1 MTQSEFHLTVVISG
15 SKHTGGGF
23 HQALTNLEMILRN
36 RPPGFTVTVVDARE
50 SFSQELGKLRDQG
63 LLDGVA
69 VMSLPKRLKSLRDRV
84 VTDDSI
90 PFRILRMLL
99 NIGGHNVKKSVLARF
114 LDNSAADLLYFTSPA
129 PEAAELS
136 RKPYVW
142 TLWDLCHLDS
152 PEFPEVRTWGK
163 FEAREDFNARALRK
177 AAIVVLDSDELVD
190 KAVLYFG
197 VPRKKFVTIPLS
209 PPSSRDG
216 GSAPIDQL
224 PQQILDIKGKYF
236 FYPAQLWTHKNHLR
250 IVEALHAL
258 NSSGYD
264 FHAVFVGKDHGAG
277 ASIRR
282 GVAEL
287 GMESHVH
294 FLGYVEDEAIPALY
308 MSSLALVMASYFGPT
323 NIPPLEAMMLGT
335 PVIASDVHQNQLGS
349 GALYFN
355 PDNST
360 ELSQR
365 MLEVVESATRRTLTK
380 NGHKRIDEIDR
391 LRDAG
396 EKVLVS
402 RLSALTKR
410 IMSQ

>member
-1 MTQSEFHLTVVISG
+1 MNHSDFCLTVVLSA

-36 RPPGFTVTVVDARE
+36 RPPGFTLTVVDARR
-50 SFSQELGKLRDQG
+50 SFSQELAKLREQG
-63 LLDGVA
+63 LLDGVD
-69 VMSLPKRLKSLRDRV
+69 VSSLPKRLKSLRDRV

-90 PFRILRMLL
+90 PFRILRMFLS
-99 NIGGHNVKKSVLARF
+99 IAGHTVKTSVLARF
-114 LDNSAADLLYFTSPA
+114 LDNSSADLVYFTSPA

-163 FEAREDFNARALRK
+163 FEAREDFNSRALRK
-177 AAIVVLDSDELVD
+177 ASSVVVDSDELVD

-197 VPRKKFVTIPLS
+197 VSKRKFVTIPFS
-209 PPSSRDG
+209 PPSSRG
-216 GSAPIDQL
+216 RGFIAIDFL
-224 PQQILDIKGKYF
+224 PKEILDIQGKYF

-308 MSSLALVMASYFGPT
+308 ANSLALVMASYFGPT

-335 PVIASDVHQNQLGS
+335 PVIASDVHQNQLAS

-355 PDNST
+355 PDDST

-365 MLEVVESATRRTLTK
+365 MLEVIDSATSRTLIK
-380 NGHKRIDEIDR
+380 NGHKRIIEIDR
-391 LRDAG
+391 LRDVG
-396 EKVLVS
+396 EKALVS
-402 RLSALTKR
+402 QLSALSKR
-410 IMSQ
+410 IMSP